1 MKEELNKHDWSAV
14 SNEFKLAL
22 AILKN
27 EDEKVYK
34 ELNNSIMTN
43 IIDEDSLESWP
54 LFEEYRDQDKFKE
67 ILQSFKD
74 KQVSLF
80 ILIKFILRKK
90 KYNSFHKTVTLN
102 VV

>member
-1 MKEELNKHDWSAV
+1 MALKRQDKIDKMKEELNKHDWSAV

-74 KQVSLF
+74 K
-80 ILIKFILRKK
+80 
-90 KYNSFHKTVTLN
+90 
-102 VV
+102 